1 MTSILSSYAAAKS
14 PPTKFFDIVTGAY
27 SENIIVGGYDI
38 PIPFTFINGILDIN
52 VNQSADVQ
60 TFVTNGNTPLNS
72 VNFQGK
78 VMGGAYLV
86 NFLGSNVSD
95 WLRKLIE
102 NQEGLGGA
110 YTGPLDIYVKPVMTK
125 IQLAAPAQGVGPL
138 NDESVWGITTE
149 APASDGF
156 IGGDSTNNFFTCFVF
171 KTPMTIRYE
180 ITGVGYKYFTMT
192 SQFSAN

>member
-14 PPTKFFDIVTGAY
+14 PPTKFFDILTGAY
-27 SENIIVGGYDI
+27 SENIIVGGYDM

-60 TFVTNGNTPLNS
+60 SFVDNGNTPS
-72 VNFQGK
+72 TAVSFQGK
-78 VMGGAYLV
+78 VMGGTYLV
-86 NFLGSNVSD
+86 NFLGSNMSA

-102 NQEGLGGA
+102 VQESLGSP
-110 YTGPLDIYVKPVMTK
+110 YTGPLNIYIKPVMTK
-125 IQLAAPAQGVGPL
+125 IQLAAPAQGAGPL

-149 APASDGF
+149 APTSDDY
-156 IGGDSTNNFFTCFVF
+156 IGGDSTNNFFSTYVF
-171 KTPMTIRYE
+171 KTPMTVQYE
-180 ITGVGYKYFTMT
+180 LSGSGFKYFTMT